1 MNIGEVYDVYFET
14 ASGFYRMRG
23 RGRLFYLQK
32 NVPDRNASAEWPDK
46 QVQKDLD
53 NPLTAVFPKEFLDRF
68 VNQYCLFSPDEEVP
82 YDVSK
87 MVRICLEEKHHTE
100 SGDFLIRD
108 FLRREYEKGK
118 GLPPKTR
125 PCLDPEPFPFLG

>member
-1 MNIGEVYDVYFET
+1 MTSTSKLLRVFTVCAGVAAY
-14 ASGFYRMRG
+14 
-23 RGRLFYLQK
+23 FYLQK
-32 NVPDRNASAEWPDK
+32 NVPDPNASAEWPDK

-53 NPLTAVFPKEFLDRF
+53 NPHAGVFPKEFLDRF
-68 VNQYCLFSPDEEVP
+68 VNQYCLFSPDEKVP
-82 YDVSK
+82 NDVSK

-118 GLPPKTR
+118 GLAPKPK
-125 PCLDPEPFPFLG
+125 PCLDPESFPFLG